1 MRSDDGV
8 ELPSTLIVAGIE
20 REITSHLQEQAEK
33 RSEITVQNLT
43 TVLDNWVVRGV
54 RYDESRRP
62 SVAYF
67 GWVEHNGVQRLMR
80 VAVSMDNQR
89 IATAFA
95 DTSATEALHNG
106 DHDYFQRNYE
116 QVEIRDESE
125 SAL

>member
-1 MRSDDGV
+1 MSSERGA
-8 ELPSTLIVAGIE
+8 ELPDALTVGGIR
-20 REITSHLQEQAEK
+20 REVTFHLRQQAEK
-33 RSEITVQNLT
+33 RSEITVQNLA

-62 SVAYF
+62 SVAHF
-67 GWVEHNGVQRLMR
+67 GWVEHEGVQRLMR

-89 IATAFA
+89 IATAFV

-106 DHDYFQRNYE
+106 DFDYFQRNYE
-116 QVEIRDESE
+116 QVEMRDEAE